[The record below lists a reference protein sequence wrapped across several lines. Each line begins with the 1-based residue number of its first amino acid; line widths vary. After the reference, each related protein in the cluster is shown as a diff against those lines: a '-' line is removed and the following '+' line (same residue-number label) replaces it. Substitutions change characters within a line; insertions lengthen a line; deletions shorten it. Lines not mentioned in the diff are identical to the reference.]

1 MALSNELSRMTHSNR
16 GDGGEYRPLHKY
28 LRDRFAD
35 RVVLTFG
42 EIEDLLGFPLPEP
55 AWREPDWWDGTDAV
69 GESSTHRDAW
79 TLASRTAVVNL
90 VSKRVTFDRELSRRA

>member
-1 MALSNELSRMTHSNR
+1 MALSNELSRLAHGNR
-16 GDGGEYRPLHKY
+16 GEAGEYRLLHKY

-42 EIEDLLGFPLPEP
+42 EIEDLLGFPLPEL
-55 AWREPDWWDGTDAV
+55 AWRESAWWNGADAA
-69 GESSTHRDAW
+69 GASPTHREAW

-90 VSKRVTFDRELSRRA
+90 VSKRVTFDRQLSRGA